1 MATSETTNLQLV
13 KYGAGTD
20 NFIRT
25 DYNGNLD
32 KIDTF
37 AGNTN
42 QAIANLNNQIATLT
56 NGSHTFWATLSQ
68 NAYQGTYFAQICG
81 NFKGK
86 TITKDVIT
94 ALSGSSSY
102 NITNDT
108 TLSVIDDMQIN
119 IATTA
124 SGLGGCPITVKV
136 TVS

>member
-13 KYGAGTD
+13 KSGAGTD

>member
-1 MATSETTNLQLV
+1 MNQIQNVPGPSQDA
-13 KYGAGTD
+13 
-20 NFIRT
+20 F
-25 DYNGNLD
+25 
-32 KIDTF
+32 
-37 AGNTN
+37 NT
-42 QAIANLNNQIATLT
+42 LSTQIATLS

-94 ALSGSSSY
+94 ALSGTSSY

-108 TLSVIDDMQIN
+108 TLSVIDNMQIN

>member
-42 QAIANLNNQIATLT
+42 EAIANLNNQIATLT
-56 NGSHTFWATLSQ
+56 NGSHTCWATLSQ